1 MTVWVFLVRM
11 SYDDIRSVCLPIF
24 SIYSCA
30 ILSMKSSVIRSL
42 SLGENP
48 SEMCPHGSLI
58 LDLVSVNPSK
68 RRLEITKNLRN
79 RLDFRDFLHFD
90 ILSCEPMRKPG
101 CIVVTN

>member
-1 MTVWVFLVRM
+1 M
-11 SYDDIRSVCLPIF
+11 PIF

-58 LDLVSVNPSK
+58 FRPCERRSVETPVGDN
-68 RRLEITKNLRN
+68 E
-79 RLDFRDFLHFD
+79 
-90 ILSCEPMRKPG
+90 KPPKSAG
-101 CIVVTN
+101 FQRFSAF